1 MVAAGSLDPRG
12 PVADEIASLWWLL
25 LILGTAVYLVF
36 AVALAVALVRRR
48 GPQPEA
54 ARHLGTSRLARSWII
69 GAGVVMPIIVLAVVY
84 AATLVATGDTFR
96 KPPPNALVVEVVG
109 HQWFWE
115 VRYPHTG
122 LTTRNELHIPV
133 GSPVEVR
140 LTSADVIH
148 SFWVPQLAGKMDAL
162 PERTNVLVLEA
173 EYPGEH
179 TTMCAEFCGL
189 RHTEMILRVVAES
202 PDRFDAWL
210 SEEAPA

>member
-12 PVADEIASLWWLL
+12 PVANEIASVWWLL

-36 AVALAVALVRRR
+36 AVALAVALFRRR

-54 ARHLGTSRLARSWII
+54 ARHLGTSQLVRRWIL
-69 GAGVVMPIIVLAVVY
+69 GAGVIMPVVVLAVVY
-84 AATLVATGDTFR
+84 GATLVATGDTFL

-115 VRYPHTG
+115 VRYPDTG
-122 LTTRNELHIPV
+122 LTTRDELHIPV

-148 SFWVPQLAGKMDAL
+148 SFWVPELAGKMDAL

-173 EYPGEH
+173 EHPGEH

-189 RHTEMILRVVAES
+189 HHTEMILRVVAQS
-202 PDRFDAWL
+202 PDRFDVWL